1 MPETRPPVRKF
12 KIVKKQIQ
20 APAPEIPSSS
30 SSSSSSSSGGQSNT
44 ESFRLIDFHI
54 CDEDPGEKRNSDGSA
69 ASAAGSSSDGD
80 DRNSTCSNGSGG
92 GGGGKHG
99 NKRNAAAFERKDKK
113 EFRIQMFGINETGET
128 CAIFVDDYHP
138 FFYVKVA
145 DHWTNATKA
154 AFLRDIKKKIGKYH
168 ESSII
173 AEKCEIVEKKKLYG
187 FDGGKN
193 HKFVMLVFKNTI
205 VMNRVKNLWYEDVY
219 TPRDGKTRR
228 LKPAGYEFAE
238 TNIEIYEANIPPI
251 LRFFHIQK
259 ISPSGWI
266 QFSLK
271 KTRLI
276 DAPTT
281 TCTYEYRLSYEDI
294 MPLNDKE
301 TTVPY
306 KICSFDIE
314 ASSSHGD
321 FPIPVKT
328 YKKLASNIVDAAAAI
343 LIQAQAGSSGGSSV
357 SQTIHNY
364 QEVTDDAILHMI
376 YTAFQYKYKDLP
388 PYPNIEIVYPKRR
401 PKEADMVRLCRN
413 VVGKELRHLIKHEIV
428 QHENTIEQMFEQM
441 KENNT
446 DAMTS
451 ADGDDGAGS
460 LDITGEDTGESG
472 GGDICDDGG
481 ECGAGGGKNKASKG
495 ASKKQ
500 TGASAGTASSSSSGA
515 DLSIKVVDLLNS
527 KTQTRETKIS
537 LLSDT
542 LGSVFPRV
550 EGDKVT
556 FIGSTFVK
564 YGQNGNLPYLNQC
577 IALDTCD
584 SLEKEVPNSVVESYE
599 TEQEV
604 LLAWTRL
611 IQAENPDIIIGYNIF
626 GFDYQFMFR
635 RAVETQCYEE
645 FLKLSRNNGEF
656 CGNAGGGGAGGGG
669 GGGFSRGGG
678 DSVITADNVSIEQTK
693 IALASGQ
700 YDLHFIKMT
709 GRLQVDVF
717 NYLRRDFNLSSYKL
731 DDVSSY
737 FIGDTVK
744 SVEYCEDK
752 NITRIYSNNLVG
764 LDVGNFVKFEQ
775 TNHTTDLYKDGH
787 KFKVVA
793 VNNDTT
799 AAAAA
804 ATPPQK
810 SFTVEGCALPD
821 MKMMVRWGLAKDDV
835 SPQDIFR
842 MTKEG
847 PKERAIIA
855 KYCIQDCNL
864 VHHLMNK
871 IDIITGYVEMAK
883 ICSVPISFLVM
894 RGQGIKLT
902 SYVAMKCREK
912 DTLMPVIDKDTSESG
927 YEGAIVL
934 PPKCGLYL
942 DNPVACNDYSSLYP
956 SSMISENLSHDSK
969 VWTKEY
975 DLNGELIR
983 ETGEAEYDN
992 LPEYKYVDIL
1002 YDTYKWT
1009 RPKSETKMAAAAVK
1023 VKCGTKVCRFAQFP
1037 NGEKGIMPSILEELL
1052 TARKTTRKMAEKQ
1065 TDSFMANILD
1075 KRQLGYKV
1083 TANSLYGQ
1091 CGAKTSTFYEVDVA
1105 ASTTATGR
1113 KLLTYARRVVEEAY
1127 GDVMLN
1133 TSHPKYPL
1141 VHSKAEY
1148 IYGDTDS
1155 VFFTFNLETPE
1166 GTPIRGKDAIE
1177 ITIELAKQV
1186 GDYASRFLKGPHG
1199 WVYEKTICPFALL
1212 RKKGYVGVYYEQNPN
1227 KGKLKSMGIVL
1238 KRRDNAPIV
1247 KEIYGGIIDI
1257 LMKEQNIE
1265 RAIQFLREKLQFMID
1280 QKCPIEKLIITKSLR
1295 SDYKNPA
1302 QIAHKV
1308 LADRMGVRDP
1318 GNKPNTGDRMPYAY
1332 IHNSAKGA
1340 LQGDKIEHPDYI
1352 HKNNLQLDYSFY
1364 ITNQIMKPV
1373 QQLFGLVLEQLPAFQ
1388 RKYKGSRFSDMMTDH
1403 IEDQVKK
1410 EKKITDLRYKEV
1422 KALLFDEFLVKADN
1436 LNKGNKAITDWFRPV
1451 KV

>member
-1 MPETRPPVRKF
+1 MAMTTRKF
-12 KIVKKQIQ
+12 KIIKKSEDTSDKNNSMILSRTIIPEKKQH
-20 APAPEIPSSS
+20 SS
-30 SSSSSSSSGGQSNT
+30 NV
-44 ESFRLIDFHI
+44 SFRLIDFHI
-54 CDEDPGEKRNSDGSA
+54 CDENPGEKRNSDGSSI
-69 ASAAGSSSDGD
+69 ASASSGNEDESSSH
-80 DRNSTCSNGSGG
+80 NENNYI
-92 GGGGKHG
+92 KKE
-99 NKRNAAAFERKDKK
+99 KR
-113 EFRIQMFGINETGET
+113 EFRIQMFGINEDGET
-128 CAIFVDDYHP
+128 CSIFVDDYNP

-145 DHWTNATKA
+145 DHWTNMTKL
-154 AFLRDIKKKIGKYH
+154 AFIREIKKKVGKFH
-168 ESSII
+168 ESGILI
-173 AEKCEIVEKKKLYG
+173 EQCEIVEKKKLYG
-187 FDGGKN
+187 FDGGKL
-193 HKFVMLVFKNTI
+193 HKFVVIVFKNTI
-205 VMNRVKNLWYEDVY
+205 VMNKVKNLWYEDVF

-228 LKPAGYEFAE
+228 LKPHGYTFSN
-238 TNIEIYEANIPPI
+238 TNISIYEANIPPI

-259 ISPSGWI
+259 ISPSGWV

-271 KTRLI
+271 KTRVI
-276 DAPTT
+276 DSSTT
-281 TCTYEYRLSYEDI
+281 SCNYEYRLSFEDI
-294 MPLNDKE
+294 IPLNDKE

-328 YKKLASNIVDAAAAI
+328 YKKLATNIVDAVVNHQKRYI
-343 LIQAQAGSSGGSSV
+343 LQQQQQTSSSS
-357 SQTIHNY
+357 SQPNIVDLIISPD
-364 QEVTDDAILHMI
+364 VTDEMVIHMI
-376 YTAFQYKYKDLP
+376 YTAFQYKYNNLP
-388 PYPNIEIVYPKRR
+388 PYPNIDIIYPKRR
-401 PKEADMVRLCRN
+401 PKEADMARLCRM
-413 VVGKELRHLIKHEIV
+413 VMTKELRHLIKHDIIK
-428 QHENTIEQMFEQM
+428 HENTIEQMFEQM
-441 KENNT
+441 KENNK
-446 DAMTS
+446 DA
-451 ADGDDGAGS
+451 GGIGG
-460 LDITGEDTGESG
+460 TGENEGVDDDNNELQDDATELRSN
-472 GGDICDDGG
+472 DIVEQDYD
-481 ECGAGGGKNKASKG
+481 EEKSY
-495 ASKKQ
+495 KK
-500 TGASAGTASSSSSGA
+500 TTTSSSKRANGSSDSQ
-515 DLSIKVVDLLNS
+515 DLSIKLIDLLNS
-527 KTQTRETKIS
+527 KTQTRETKIT

-542 LGSVFPRV
+542 LGSTFPRV

-564 YGQNGNLPYLNQC
+564 YGQNENRPYLNHC

-584 SLEKEVPNSVVESYE
+584 SLHDEVPNSVIESYD
-599 TEQEV
+599 TESEV

-611 IQAENPDIIIGYNIF
+611 IQSENPDIIIGYNIF

-645 FLKLSRNNGEF
+645 FLKLSRNNGEI
-656 CGNAGGGGAGGGG
+656 CGNAGGGTGNKSGY
-669 GGGFSRGGG
+669 GGG
-678 DSVITADNVSIEQTK
+678 DSVITADNVAIEQTK

-709 GRLQVDVF
+709 GRLQIDVF

-737 FIGDTVK
+737 FIGDGVK
-744 SVEYCEDK
+744 SVEYNAEKDT
-752 NITRIYSNNLVG
+752 TRIYSNNLVG
-764 LDVGNFVKFEQ
+764 LDNGNYVKFEQ
-775 TNHTTDLYKDGH
+775 TNHSTDLYKDGH
-787 KFKVVA
+787 KFKVVSL
-793 VNNDTT
+793 NLKQSTLNTTINDGDQV
-799 AAAAA
+799 
-804 ATPPQK
+804 PPSPPFQK
-810 SFTVEGCALPD
+810 SFDVAGYAAPD

-847 PKERAIIA
+847 PKERSVIA

-912 DTLMPVIDKDTSESG
+912 NTLMPVIDKDTSESG

-975 DLNGELIR
+975 DLNGELTR
-983 ETGEAEYDN
+983 ETGEKEYDN
-992 LPEYKYVDIL
+992 LPGYKYVDIT
-1002 YDTYKWT
+1002 YDMYKWT

-1037 NGEKGIMPSILEELL
+1037 DKEKGIMPSILEELL
-1052 TARKTTRKMAEKQ
+1052 TARKTTRKLAEKQ
-1065 TDSFMANILD
+1065 TDAFMANILD

-1127 GDVMLN
+1127 GDVMLT
-1133 TSHPKYPL
+1133 TSHTSYPL

-1155 VFFTFNLETPE
+1155 VFFTFNMETPD

-1186 GDYASRFLKGPHG
+1186 GDYASRFLKAPHG

-1257 LMKEQNIE
+1257 LMKEQNID
-1265 RAIQFLREKLQFMID
+1265 RAIQFLRDKLQYMID

-1318 GNKPNTGDRMPYAY
+1318 GNKPNTGDRIPYAY
-1332 IHNSAKGA
+1332 IHNNAKGA
-1340 LQGDKIEHPDYI
+1340 LQGDKIEHPEFI
-1352 HKNNLQLDYSFY
+1352 QKNKLQLDYSFY

-1373 QQLFGLVLEQLPAFQ
+1373 QQLFALVLEQLPAFQ
-1388 RKYKGSRFSDMMTDH
+1388 KKYKGGRFHDIIDTVTDS
-1403 IEDQVKK
+1403 IDDPVKR
-1410 EKKITDLRYKEV
+1410 EKKVTDLRYKEV

-1436 LNKGNKAITDWFRPV
+1436 LNKGNKEITDWFKR
-1451 KV
+1451 K

>member
-1 MPETRPPVRKF
+1 MKKF
-12 KIVKKQIQ
+12 KIVKK
-20 APAPEIPSSS
+20 PATEAAVIKTPVET
-30 SSSSSSSSGGQSNT
+30 NT
-44 ESFRLIDFHI
+44 NDMSFRLIDFNVYDCVPDTNTHSSA
-54 CDEDPGEKRNSDGSA
+54 SDN
-69 ASAAGSSSDGD
+69 GSSSGGD
-80 DRNSTCSNGSGG
+80 DCSVASAGSGG
-92 GGGGKHG
+92 SGSAYRYHSAKGEGRPMTDT
-99 NKRNAAAFERKDKK
+99 N
-113 EFRIQMFGINETGET
+113 EFRIQMFGINEQGET
-128 CAIFVDDYHP
+128 CSIFVDDYHP
-138 FFYVKVA
+138 FFYVKVSQQ
-145 DHWTNATKA
+145 WTNATKS
-154 AFLRDIKKKIGKYH
+154 AFIRDIKKNLKSKYY
-168 ESSII
+168 ENSII
-173 AEKCEIVEKKKLYG
+173 AEKCEIVEKRKLYG

-193 HKFVMLVFKNTI
+193 HKFVLLVFKNTT
-205 VMNRVKNLWYEDVY
+205 VMNRVKNLWFHDIF
-219 TPRDGKTRR
+219 TQRDGKTRA
-228 LKPAGYEFAE
+228 LKPDGYQFAN
-238 TNIEIYEANIPPI
+238 TNTYIYEANIPPI

-259 ISPSGWI
+259 ISPSGWVT
-266 QFSLK
+266 FSTK

-276 DAPTT
+276 EKYTT
-281 TCTYEYRLSYEDI
+281 TCQYEYRLSFEDI
-294 MPLNDKE
+294 IPQNEKE
-301 TTVPY
+301 TVVPY

-321 FPIPVKT
+321 FPVPVKT
-328 YKKLASNIVDAAAAI
+328 YKKLATNIVDAVIAKKSALVGVADEEI
-343 LIQAQAGSSGGSSV
+343 S
-357 SQTIHNY
+357 
-364 QEVTDDAILHMI
+364 DDELTHMI
-376 YTAFQYKYKDLP
+376 YTAFQYSYQGRPKYP
-388 PYPNIEIVYPKRR
+388 GIETIYPKRR
-401 PKEADMVRLCRN
+401 PKEVDMVRLCRL
-413 VVGKELRHLIKHEIV
+413 VLSKELRHLIKQEV
-428 QHENTIEQMFEQM
+428 VAQENTIEQLFLHMAATAKEEAAKAADKTNANANNNGGRSNESDNDSEQDSDDDVPEEEAANTNAYGEDVVPSGSKM
-441 KENNT
+441 KST
-446 DAMTS
+446 VTATS
-451 ADGDDGAGS
+451 A
-460 LDITGEDTGESG
+460 
-472 GGDICDDGG
+472 
-481 ECGAGGGKNKASKG
+481 
-495 ASKKQ
+495 
-500 TGASAGTASSSSSGA
+500 A
-515 DLSIKVVDLLNS
+515 DLSVKLTGLLNNS
-527 KTQTRETKIS
+527 KHSRETKIKIV
-537 LLSDT
+537 SDT
-542 LGSVFPRV
+542 LGSVFPKV
-550 EGDKVT
+550 EGDKLT

-564 YGQNGNLPYLNQC
+564 YGQNGNRPYLSNC
-577 IALDTCD
+577 IVLDTCD
-584 SLEKEVPNSVVESYE
+584 NVDNEVPNSEIESYN
-599 TEQEV
+599 TEAEV

-611 IQAENPDIIIGYNIF
+611 MQKENPDIIIGYNIF

-635 RAVETQCYEE
+635 RAVETGCYEE
-645 FLKLSRNNGEF
+645 FLKLSRNQDEI
-656 CGNAGGGGAGGGG
+656 CANAGGANG
-669 GGGFSRGGG
+669 GGGF
-678 DSVITADNVSIEQTK
+678 VNPNTEITADNVAIEQTK

-700 YDLHFIKMT
+700 YDLHYIKMT
-709 GRLQVDVF
+709 GRLQVDVY

-744 SVEYCEDK
+744 NVEYHADTDT
-752 NITRIYSNNLVG
+752 TRIYSANLLG
-764 LDVGNFVKFEQ
+764 LEVGNFVKFEQ
-775 TNHTTDLYKDGH
+775 TNHSTDVYKDGH
-787 KFKVVA
+787 KFKVVTIA
-793 VNNDTT
+793 GDGGGGY
-799 AAAAA
+799 
-804 ATPPQK
+804 
-810 SFTVEGCALPD
+810 FTVEGCATPD

-842 MTKEG
+842 MTNEG
-847 PKERAIIA
+847 PRERAVIA

-871 IDIITGYVEMAK
+871 IDILTGYTEMAK

-912 DTLMPVIDKDTSESG
+912 NTLMPVIDKDRSESG

-975 DLNGELIR
+975 DNDGNLIR

-992 LPEYKYVDIL
+992 LPGYKYVDIT

-1009 RPKSETKMAAAAVK
+1009 RPKSATRTAAAAVK

-1037 NGEKGIMPSILEELL
+1037 EGEKGIMPAILEELL
-1052 TARKTTRKMAEKQ
+1052 LARKTTRKLAEKQ
-1065 TDSFMANILD
+1065 TDAFMANILD

-1127 GDVMLN
+1127 GDILLP
-1133 TSHPKYPL
+1133 TSHPKYPI

-1155 VFFTFNLETPE
+1155 VFFTFNLATPE
-1166 GTPIRGKDAIE
+1166 GDPIRGKDAIE

-1186 GDYASRFLKGPHG
+1186 GDYSSKFLKAPHG

-1257 LMKEQNIE
+1257 LMKEQNVD
-1265 RAIQFLREKLQFMID
+1265 RAIQFLREKLQYMID

-1295 SDYKNPA
+1295 SDYKNPQ

-1318 GNKPNTGDRMPYAY
+1318 GNKPNTGDRIPYAY
-1332 IHNSAKGA
+1332 IHNEAKGA

-1352 HKNNLQLDYSFY
+1352 HAKKLQLNYSFY

-1373 QQLFGLVLEQLPAFQ
+1373 QQLFALVLEQLPAFQ
-1388 RKYKGSRFSDMMTDH
+1388 KKKGRFLDA
-1403 IEDQVKK
+1403 IETVSSTIDDPVKR
-1410 EKKITDLRYKEV
+1410 EKKITEMRHKEV
-1422 KALLFDEFLVKADN
+1422 KSLLFDEFLVKADN
-1436 LNKGNKAITDWFRPV
+1436 LNKGNRAITDWFGGGGV
-1451 KV
+1451 KRGK

>member
-1 MPETRPPVRKF
+1 MRKF
-12 KIVKKQIQ
+12 KIIKKPATVAATVA
-20 APAPEIPSSS
+20 APAVIHDM
-30 SSSSSSSSGGQSNT
+30 
-44 ESFRLIDFHI
+44 SFRLIDFNVYDCIPDTNTHSSAS
-54 CDEDPGEKRNSDGSA
+54 ENSADDNSSVASSGS
-69 ASAAGSSSDGD
+69 GD
-80 DRNSTCSNGSGG
+80 GSGG
-92 GGGGKHG
+92 GGGKGRPTIDA
-99 NKRNAAAFERKDKK
+99 N
-113 EFRIQMFGINETGET
+113 EFRIQMFGINEQGET
-128 CAIFVDDYHP
+128 CSIFVDDYHP

-145 DHWTNATKA
+145 DNWTNATKS
-154 AFLRDIKKKIGKYH
+154 AFIRDIKKNLKSRYY
-168 ESSII
+168 ENSILT
-173 AEKCEIVEKKKLYG
+173 EKCEIVEKRKLYG

-193 HKFVMLVFKNTI
+193 HKFVLLVFKNTT
-205 VMNRVKNLWYEDVY
+205 VMNRVKNLWYCDIF
-219 TPRDGKTRR
+219 TPRDGKTRV
-228 LKPAGYEFAE
+228 LKPDGYIFDHAK
-238 TNIEIYEANIPPI
+238 TYIYEANIPPI

-266 QFSLK
+266 TFSTK

-276 DAPTT
+276 EKYTT
-281 TCTYEYRLSYEDI
+281 TCQYEYRLSFEDI
-294 MPLNDKE
+294 IPQNEKE
-301 TTVPY
+301 TVVPY

-321 FPIPVKT
+321 FPIPVKS
-328 YKKLASNIVDAAAAI
+328 YKKLATNIVDAVFVKKAAHAAVADDDI
-343 LIQAQAGSSGGSSV
+343 
-357 SQTIHNY
+357 
-364 QEVTDDAILHMI
+364 TDDELTHMI
-376 YTAFQYKYKDLP
+376 YTAFQYSYQGRP
-388 PYPNIEIVYPKRR
+388 AYPGIETIYPKRR
-401 PKEADMVRLCRN
+401 PKEADMVRLCRL
-413 VVGKELRHLIKHEIV
+413 VLSKELRHLIKQEV
-428 QHENTIEQMFEQM
+428 VAQENTIEQIFLQM
-441 KENNT
+441 AATAKQEAAKAAEAKAAGGGGDGDGDNDDDDNS
-446 DAMTS
+446 DGDS
-451 ADGDDGAGS
+451 DRDGDDDDAMDEMIPS
-460 LDITGEDTGESG
+460 RVG
-472 GGDICDDGG
+472 GGLSKTSRIAAAA
-481 ECGAGGGKNKASKG
+481 AGP
-495 ASKKQ
+495 
-500 TGASAGTASSSSSGA
+500 
-515 DLSIKVVDLLNS
+515 DLSVKFATLLNNP
-527 KTQTRETKIS
+527 KHIREEKIKIV
-537 LLSDT
+537 SDT
-542 LGSVFPRV
+542 LGSIFPKV

-564 YGQNGNLPYLNQC
+564 YGQNGNRPYLNNC
-577 IALDTCD
+577 IVLDTCD
-584 SLEKEVPNSVVESYE
+584 NIDTEVPNSEIE
-599 TEQEV
+599 TYTTEADV
-604 LLAWTRL
+604 LTAWTRL
-611 IQAENPDIIIGYNIF
+611 IQKENPDIIIGYNIF

-635 RAVETQCYEE
+635 RAVETGCYED
-645 FLKLSRNNGEF
+645 FLKLSRNQGEL
-656 CGNAGGGGAGGGG
+656 CANAGGGAGGAN
-669 GGGFSRGGG
+669 GGFINPNTE
-678 DSVITADNVSIEQTK
+678 ITADNVAIEQTK

-700 YDLHFIKMT
+700 YDLHYIKMT
-709 GRLQVDVF
+709 GRLQVDVY

-737 FIGDTVK
+737 FIGDAVK
-744 SVEYCEDK
+744 SVEYDPATDT
-752 NITRIYSNNLVG
+752 TRVISGNLLG
-764 LDVGNFVKFEQ
+764 LEVGNFVKFEQ
-775 TNHTTDLYKDGH
+775 TNHSTDLYKDGH
-787 KFKVVA
+787 KFKVIA
-793 VNNDTT
+793 IP
-799 AAAAA
+799 AA
-804 ATPPQK
+804 
-810 SFTVEGCALPD
+810 SDGGGGGGFIVEGSATPD

-842 MTKEG
+842 MTNEG
-847 PKERAIIA
+847 PKERAVIA

-871 IDIITGYVEMAK
+871 IDIITGYTEMAK

-912 DTLMPVIDKDTSESG
+912 NTLMPVIDKDRSESG

-975 DLNGELIR
+975 DNDGNLVR
-983 ETGEAEYDN
+983 ETGEQRYDN
-992 LPEYKYVDIL
+992 LPGYKYVDIT
-1002 YDTYKWT
+1002 YDTYRWT
-1009 RPKSETKMAAAAVK
+1009 RPKSATKTAAAAVK

-1037 NGEKGIMPSILEELL
+1037 EGEKGIMPAILEELL
-1052 TARKTTRKMAEKQ
+1052 LARKTTRKLAEKQ
-1065 TDSFMANILD
+1065 TDAFMANILD

-1127 GDVMLN
+1127 GDIMLP
-1133 TSHPKYPL
+1133 TSHPNYPI

-1155 VFFTFNLETPE
+1155 VFFTFNLATPE

-1186 GDYASRFLKGPHG
+1186 GDYSSKFLKSPHG

-1257 LMKEQNIE
+1257 LMKEQNVD
-1265 RAIQFLREKLQFMID
+1265 RAIAFLREKLQYMID

-1295 SDYKNPA
+1295 SDYKNPQ

-1318 GNKPNTGDRMPYAY
+1318 GNKPNTGDRIPYAY
-1332 IHNSAKGA
+1332 IHNDAKGA

-1352 HKNNLQLDYSFY
+1352 HAKKLQLNYSFY

-1373 QQLFGLVLEQLPAFQ
+1373 QQLFALVLEQLPAFQ
-1388 RKYKGSRFSDMMTDH
+1388 KKKGRFLDA
-1403 IEDQVKK
+1403 IETVASTIDDPIKR
-1410 EKKITDLRYKEV
+1410 EKKITEMRHKEV
-1422 KALLFDEFLVKADN
+1422 KSLLFDEFLVKADN
-1436 LNKGNKAITDWFRPV
+1436 LNKGNRAITDWFGGGGGKRGM
-1451 KV
+1451 K

>member
-1 MPETRPPVRKF
+1 MRKF
-12 KIVKKQIQ
+12 KIIKKPAA
-20 APAPEIPSSS
+20 APAPAVIHDM
-30 SSSSSSSSGGQSNT
+30 
-44 ESFRLIDFHI
+44 SFRLIDFNVYDCIPDTNTHSSAS
-54 CDEDPGEKRNSDGSA
+54 ENSADDNSSV
-69 ASAAGSSSDGD
+69 ASS
-80 DRNSTCSNGSGG
+80 GSGG
-92 GGGGKHG
+92 YGGGGKG
-99 NKRNAAAFERKDKK
+99 RPTIDTN
-113 EFRIQMFGINETGET
+113 EFRIQMFGINEQGET
-128 CAIFVDDYHP
+128 CSIFVDDYHP

-145 DHWTNATKA
+145 DNWTNATKS
-154 AFLRDIKKKIGKYH
+154 AFIRDIKKNLKSKYY
-168 ESSII
+168 ENSILT
-173 AEKCEIVEKKKLYG
+173 EKCEIVEKRKLYG

-193 HKFVMLVFKNTI
+193 HKFVLLVFKNTT
-205 VMNRVKNLWYEDVY
+205 VMNRVKNLWYCDIF
-219 TPRDGKTRR
+219 TPRDGKTRV
-228 LKPAGYEFAE
+228 LKPDGYIFEHANAK
-238 TNIEIYEANIPPI
+238 TNTYIYEANIPPI

-266 QFSLK
+266 TFSTK

-276 DAPTT
+276 EKYTT
-281 TCTYEYRLSYEDI
+281 TCQYEYRLSFEDI
-294 MPLNDKE
+294 IPQNEKE
-301 TTVPY
+301 TVVPY

-321 FPIPVKT
+321 FPIPVKS
-328 YKKLASNIVDAAAAI
+328 YKKLATNIVDSVFAKKAAHAA
-343 LIQAQAGSSGGSSV
+343 V
-357 SQTIHNY
+357 SDEDI
-364 QEVTDDAILHMI
+364 TDDELTHMI
-376 YTAFQYKYKDLP
+376 YTAFQYSYQGRP
-388 PYPNIEIVYPKRR
+388 AYPGIETIYPKRR
-401 PKEADMVRLCRN
+401 PKEADMARLCRL
-413 VVGKELRHLIKHEIV
+413 VLSKELRHLIKQEV
-428 QHENTIEQMFEQM
+428 VAQENTIEQIFLQM
-441 KENNT
+441 AATAKAE
-446 DAMTS
+446 A
-451 ADGDDGAGS
+451 AKAA
-460 LDITGEDTGESG
+460 EAKAEG
-472 GGDICDDGG
+472 GGDGDSDSDDDGDSDNAANCDN
-481 ECGAGGGKNKASKG
+481 ESYNDVVDEIPSKYG
-495 ASKKQ
+495 SSK
-500 TGASAGTASSSSSGA
+500 TTTTAATA
-515 DLSIKVVDLLNS
+515 DLSVKLVTLLNNP
-527 KTQTRETKIS
+527 KHTREDKIKIV
-537 LLSDT
+537 SDT
-542 LGSVFPRV
+542 LGSIFPKI

-564 YGQNGNLPYLNQC
+564 YGQNGNRPYLNNC
-577 IALDTCD
+577 IVLDTCD
-584 SLEKEVPNSVVESYE
+584 NLDKEVPNSEIE
-599 TEQEV
+599 TYTTEADV
-604 LLAWTRL
+604 LTAWTRL
-611 IQAENPDIIIGYNIF
+611 IQKENPDIIIGYNIF

-635 RAVETQCYEE
+635 RAVETGCYEE
-645 FLKLSRNNGEF
+645 FLKLSRNRDELCAN
-656 CGNAGGGGAGGGG
+656 AGGGG
-669 GGGFSRGGG
+669 GGAASSGFINPNTE
-678 DSVITADNVSIEQTK
+678 ITADNVAIEQTK

-700 YDLHFIKMT
+700 YDLHYIKMT
-709 GRLQVDVF
+709 GRLQVDVY

-737 FIGDTVK
+737 FIGDAVK
-744 SVEYCEDK
+744 TVEYDAASDT
-752 NITRIYSNNLVG
+752 TRVMSGNLLG
-764 LDVGNFVKFEQ
+764 LEVGNFVKFEQ
-775 TNHTTDLYKDGH
+775 TNHSTDLYKDGH
-787 KFKVVA
+787 KFKVIA
-793 VNNDTT
+793 IPG
-799 AAAAA
+799 A
-804 ATPPQK
+804 
-810 SFTVEGCALPD
+810 SEGGGGGGGGGGFIVEGSATPD

-842 MTKEG
+842 MTNEG
-847 PKERAIIA
+847 PKQRAVIA

-871 IDIITGYVEMAK
+871 IDIITGYTEMAK

-912 DTLMPVIDKDTSESG
+912 NTLMPVIDKDRSESG

-975 DLNGELIR
+975 DNDGNLIR
-983 ETGEAEYDN
+983 ETGEQCYDN
-992 LPEYKYVDIL
+992 LPGYKYVDIT
-1002 YDTYKWT
+1002 YDTYRWT
-1009 RPKSETKMAAAAVK
+1009 RPKSATKTAAAAVK

-1037 NGEKGIMPSILEELL
+1037 EGEKGIMPAILEELL
-1052 TARKTTRKMAEKQ
+1052 LARKTTRKLAEKQ
-1065 TDSFMANILD
+1065 TDAFMANILD

-1127 GDVMLN
+1127 GDIMLP
-1133 TSHPKYPL
+1133 TSHPKYPI
-1141 VHSKAEY
+1141 VHSNAEY

-1155 VFFTFNLETPE
+1155 VFFTFNLSTPE

-1186 GDYASRFLKGPHG
+1186 GDYSSKFLKGPHA

-1257 LMKEQNIE
+1257 LMKEQNVD
-1265 RAIQFLREKLQFMID
+1265 RAIAFLREKLQYMID

-1295 SDYKNPA
+1295 SDYKNPQ

-1318 GNKPNTGDRMPYAY
+1318 GNKPNTGDRIPYAY
-1332 IHNSAKGA
+1332 IHNDAKGA

-1352 HKNNLQLDYSFY
+1352 HAKKLQLNYSFY

-1373 QQLFGLVLEQLPAFQ
+1373 QQLFALVLEQLPAFQ
-1388 RKYKGSRFSDMMTDH
+1388 KKKGRFLDA
-1403 IEDQVKK
+1403 IETVASTIDDPIKR
-1410 EKKITDLRYKEV
+1410 EKKITEMRHKEV
-1422 KALLFDEFLVKADN
+1422 KSLLFDEFLVKADN
-1436 LNKGNKAITDWFRPV
+1436 LNKGNRAITDWFGGKRG
-1451 KV
+1451 K

>member
-1 MPETRPPVRKF
+1 MKGYSKHQHSSSKDMRKF
-12 KIVKKQIQ
+12 KIVKKPLVTPVPVP
-20 APAPEIPSSS
+20 APADDMM
-30 SSSSSSSSGGQSNT
+30 
-44 ESFRLIDFHI
+44 SFRLIDFNVYDCI
-54 CDEDPGEKRNSDGSA
+54 PETNTNSSASENSSGADDGS
-69 ASAAGSSSDGD
+69 SVGSSE
-80 DRNSTCSNGSGG
+80 NGRGAG
-92 GGGGKHG
+92 AGAGAGKG
-99 NKRNAAAFERKDKK
+99 KGLAAIDVN
-113 EFRIQMFGINETGET
+113 EFRIQMFGINEQGET
-128 CAIFVDDYHP
+128 CSIFVDDYHP

-145 DHWTNATKA
+145 DNWTNATKS
-154 AFLRDIKKKIGKYH
+154 AFIRDIKKNLKSRYY
-168 ESSII
+168 ENSII
-173 AEKCEIVEKKKLYG
+173 AEKCEIVEKRKLYG

-193 HKFVMLVFKNTI
+193 HKFVLLVFKNTT
-205 VMNRVKNLWYEDVY
+205 VMNRVKNLWFHDIY
-219 TPRDGKTRR
+219 TPRDGKTRA
-228 LKPAGYEFAE
+228 LKPDGYIFEHAN
-238 TNIEIYEANIPPI
+238 TKTKTYIYEANIPPI

-259 ISPSGWI
+259 ISPSGWVT
-266 QFSLK
+266 FSMK

-276 DAPTT
+276 EKYAT
-281 TCTYEYRLSYEDI
+281 TCQYEYRLSFEDI
-294 MPLNDKE
+294 IPQNEKE
-301 TTVPY
+301 TVVPY

-321 FPIPVKT
+321 FPIPVKS
-328 YKKLASNIVDAAAAI
+328 YKKLATNIVDAVIAKH
-343 LIQAQAGSSGGSSV
+343 AGADE
-357 SQTIHNY
+357 I
-364 QEVTDDAILHMI
+364 TDDELTHMI
-376 YTAFQYKYKDLP
+376 YTAFQYSYQGRQA
-388 PYPNIEIVYPKRR
+388 YPNIETIYPKRR
-401 PKEADMVRLCRN
+401 PKEADMARLCRL
-413 VVGKELRHLIKHEIV
+413 VLSKELRHLIKHEV
-428 QHENTIEQMFEQM
+428 VAQENTIEQIFLQM
-441 KENNT
+441 AATAKEE
-446 DAMTS
+446 A
-451 ADGDDGAGS
+451 AKAA
-460 LDITGEDTGESG
+460 EAKA
-472 GGDICDDGG
+472 
-481 ECGAGGGKNKASKG
+481 AGGGAADDDDDDKSDDSDNDGGDDNEGAYESVSSKSKSSAS
-495 ASKKQ
+495 
-500 TGASAGTASSSSSGA
+500 TASTTA
-515 DLSIKVVDLLNS
+515 TDLSVKFVTLLNNR
-527 KTQTRETKIS
+527 KHTREERIKIV
-537 LLSDT
+537 SDT
-542 LGSVFPRV
+542 LGSVFPKV

-564 YGQNGNLPYLNQC
+564 YGQNGNRPYLNNC
-577 IALDTCD
+577 IVLDTCD
-584 SLEKEVPNSVVESYE
+584 NLHDEVPNSEIE
-599 TEQEV
+599 TYTTEADV
-604 LLAWTRL
+604 LVAWTRL
-611 IQAENPDIIIGYNIF
+611 IQKENPDIIIGYNIF

-635 RAVETQCYEE
+635 RAVETGCYEE
-645 FLKLSRNNGEF
+645 FLKLSRNQDEL
-656 CGNAGGGGAGGGG
+656 CANAGGGAAAGGGG
-669 GGGFSRGGG
+669 Y
-678 DSVITADNVSIEQTK
+678 VNPNTEITADNVAIEQTK

-709 GRLQVDVF
+709 GRLQVDVY

-737 FIGDTVK
+737 FIGDAVK
-744 SVEYCEDK
+744 SVEYDPTTDT
-752 NITRIYSNNLVG
+752 TRVISGNLLG
-764 LDVGNFVKFEQ
+764 LEVGNFVKFEQ
-775 TNHTTDLYKDGH
+775 TNHSTDLYKDGH

-793 VNNDTT
+793 VS
-799 AAAAA
+799 AGG
-804 ATPPQK
+804 
-810 SFTVEGCALPD
+810 FIVEGSATPD
-821 MKMMVRWGLAKDDV
+821 MKTMVRWGLAKDDV

-842 MTKEG
+842 MTNEG
-847 PKERAIIA
+847 PRERAVIA

-871 IDIITGYVEMAK
+871 IDILTGYTEMAK

-912 DTLMPVIDKDTSESG
+912 NTLMPVIDKDRSESG

-975 DLNGELIR
+975 DNDGNLIR
-983 ETGEAEYDN
+983 ETGEQCYDN
-992 LPEYKYVDIL
+992 LPGYKYVDIT
-1002 YDTYKWT
+1002 YDTYRWT
-1009 RPKSETKMAAAAVK
+1009 RPKSSTKTAAAAVK

-1037 NGEKGIMPSILEELL
+1037 EGEKGIMPAILEELL
-1052 TARKTTRKMAEKQ
+1052 VARKTTRKLAEKQ
-1065 TDSFMANILD
+1065 TDAFMANILD

-1127 GDVMLN
+1127 GDILLP
-1133 TSHPKYPL
+1133 TSHPSYPV

-1166 GTPIRGKDAIE
+1166 GVPIRGKDAIE

-1186 GDYASRFLKGPHG
+1186 GDYSSKFLKAPHG

-1257 LMKEQNIE
+1257 LMKEQNID
-1265 RAIQFLREKLQFMID
+1265 RAIAFLREKLQYMID

-1318 GNKPNTGDRMPYAY
+1318 GNKPNTGDRIPYAY
-1332 IHNSAKGA
+1332 IHNDTKGA

-1352 HKNNLQLDYSFY
+1352 HKQKLQLNYAFY

-1373 QQLFGLVLEQLPAFQ
+1373 QQLFALVLEQLPAFQ
-1388 RKYKGSRFSDMMTDH
+1388 KKKGRFLDAVETVASTIDDP
-1403 IEDQVKK
+1403 VKR
-1410 EKKITDLRYKEV
+1410 EKKITEMRHKEV
-1422 KALLFDEFLVKADN
+1422 KSLLFDEYLVKADN
-1436 LNKGNKAITDWFRPV
+1436 LNKGNRAITDWFGGGGGV
-1451 KV
+1451 KRGK

>member
-1 MPETRPPVRKF
+1 MATTGVKKF
-12 KIVKKQIQ
+12 KIIKKATAAPEPEPDAPP
-20 APAPEIPSSS
+20 APAPAPAPD
-30 SSSSSSSSGGQSNT
+30 N
-44 ESFRLIDFHI
+44 SFRLIDFHVRE
-54 CDEDPGEKRNSDGSA
+54 EDPHPTISKESSDT
-69 ASAAGSSSDGD
+69 GSSDPDAGAD
-80 DRNSTCSNGSGG
+80 TDNTDGSGG
-92 GGGGKHG
+92 GGGGG
-99 NKRNAAAFERKDKK
+99 ARGGRRSTDNKQFQ
-113 EFRIQMFGINETGET
+113 IQMFGINEQGET
-128 CAIFVDDYHP
+128 CSIFVDDYLP
-138 FFYVKVA
+138 FFYVRVA
-145 DHWTNATKA
+145 DHWTSTTKS
-154 AFLRDIKKKIGKYH
+154 AFIRDLKKNLKSTYY
-168 ESSII
+168 ENSII
-173 AEKCEIVEKKKLYG
+173 AEKCELVEKKKLYG
-187 FDGGKN
+187 FDGGKT
-193 HKFVMLVFKNTI
+193 HKFVLLVFKNTTI
-205 VMNRVKNLWYEDVY
+205 MNRVKNLWYYDIY
-219 TPRDGKTRR
+219 TPRDGKTRA
-228 LKPAGYEFAE
+228 LKPNGYVFAN
-238 TNIEIYEANIPPI
+238 TNITIYEANIPPI

-266 QFSLK
+266 QFSTK

-276 DAPTT
+276 EKYTT
-281 TCTYEYRLSYEDI
+281 TCQYEYRLSFEDI
-294 MPLNDKE
+294 IPMNDKE
-301 TTVPY
+301 TVVPY

-328 YKKLASNIVDAAAAI
+328 YKKLAMNIVDAVIAAVDEI
-343 LIQAQAGSSGGSSV
+343 
-357 SQTIHNY
+357 
-364 QEVTDDAILHMI
+364 TDDDLTHMI
-376 YTAFQYKYKDLP
+376 YTAFQYSFQGRGK
-388 PYPNIEIVYPKRR
+388 YPNIEPIYTKRR
-401 PKEADMVRLCRN
+401 PKEADMVRLCRL
-413 VVGKELRHLIKHEIV
+413 VLSKELRHLIKHEII
-428 QHENTIEQMFEQM
+428 ERDNTIEQIFVQM
-441 KENNT
+441 AATAAKEAAAAKET
-446 DAMTS
+446 AAAARDES
-451 ADGDDGAGS
+451 DDDDDDESGDDDGHGHGHG
-460 LDITGEDTGESG
+460 DDDCVDDDTPHRR
-472 GGDICDDGG
+472 
-481 ECGAGGGKNKASKG
+481 K
-495 ASKKQ
+495 
-500 TGASAGTASSSSSGA
+500 SATSTATTTRPTAVPPA
-515 DLSIKVVDLLNS
+515 DLSVKLSSLLNNP
-527 KTQTRETKIS
+527 THTRETKITIV
-537 LLSDT
+537 SDT
-542 LGSVFPRV
+542 LGSIFPKV

-564 YGQNGNLPYLNQC
+564 YGQNGNRPYLSNC
-577 IALDTCD
+577 IVLDTCD
-584 SLEKEVPNSVVESYE
+584 DLRDEVPNSEIESYT
-599 TEQEV
+599 TEAEV

-611 IQAENPDIIIGYNIF
+611 IQKENPDIIIGYNIF

-635 RAVETQCYEE
+635 RAVETGCYEE
-645 FLKLSRNNGEF
+645 FLKLSRNEGEF
-656 CGNAGGGGAGGGG
+656 CGNAGSGGYTRAE
-669 GGGFSRGGG
+669 
-678 DSVITADNVSIEQTK
+678 ITTENVAIEQTK

-700 YDLHFIKMT
+700 YDLHYIKMT
-709 GRLQVDVF
+709 GRLQVDVY

-737 FIGDTVK
+737 FIGDAVK
-744 SVEYCEDK
+744 SVEYNPVTDT
-752 NITRIYSNNLVG
+752 TRIYSNNLMG
-764 LDVGNFVKFEQ
+764 LEIGNFVKFEQ
-775 TNHTTDLYKDGH
+775 TNHSTDVYKDGY
-787 KFKVVA
+787 KFKVVSIDPS
-793 VNNDTT
+793 V
-799 AAAAA
+799 
-804 ATPPQK
+804 
-810 SFTVEGCALPD
+810 FTVQGCATPD
-821 MKMMVRWGLAKDDV
+821 MKTMVRWGLAKDDV

-842 MTKEG
+842 MTNEG
-847 PKERAIIA
+847 PRERAVIA

-912 DTLMPVIDKDTSESG
+912 DTLMPVIDKDRSESG

-975 DLNGELIR
+975 DLDGNLIR
-983 ETGEAEYDN
+983 ETGEREYDN
-992 LPEYKYVDIL
+992 LPGYKYVDVT

-1009 RPKSETKMAAAAVK
+1009 RPKSSTKTAAAAIK
-1023 VKCGTKVCRFAQFP
+1023 VKCGKKVCRFAQFP
-1037 NGEKGIMPSILEELL
+1037 EGEKGIMPAILEELL
-1052 TARKTTRKMAEKQ
+1052 LARKTTRKLAEKQ
-1065 TDSFMANILD
+1065 TDAFMANILD

-1127 GDVMLN
+1127 GDILLP
-1133 TSHPKYPL
+1133 TSHPTYPV

-1155 VFFTFNLETPE
+1155 VFFTFNLATPD
-1166 GTPIRGKDAIE
+1166 GVPIRGKDAIE

-1186 GDYASRFLKGPHG
+1186 GEYSSKFLKVPHG

-1257 LMKEQNIE
+1257 LMKEQNVD
-1265 RAIQFLREKLQFMID
+1265 RAIAFLREKLQYMID

-1295 SDYKNPA
+1295 SDYKNPQ

-1318 GNKPNTGDRMPYAY
+1318 GNKPNTGDRIPYAY
-1332 IHNSAKGA
+1332 IHNDTKGA

-1352 HKNNLQLDYSFY
+1352 HANRLQLNYSFY

-1373 QQLFGLVLEQLPAFQ
+1373 QQLFALVLEQLPAFQ
-1388 RKYKGSRFSDMMTDH
+1388 KKKGRFLDVLETVASSIDDP
-1403 IEDQVKK
+1403 VKR
-1410 EKKITDLRYKEV
+1410 EKKITEMRHKEV
-1422 KALLFDEFLVKADN
+1422 KSLLFDEFLVKADN
-1436 LNKGNKAITDWFRPV
+1436 LNKGNRPITDWFRGGTT
-1451 KV
+1451 KKDMAK

>member
-1 MPETRPPVRKF
+1 MKGYSQRSYANVKIQMKKF
-12 KIVKKQIQ
+12 KIVKK
-20 APAPEIPSSS
+20 PASASASEPEVKTIKTPIVSA
-30 SSSSSSSSGGQSNT
+30 T
-44 ESFRLIDFHI
+44 DIMSFRLIDFNVYDCVPDTNTHSSA
-54 CDEDPGEKRNSDGSA
+54 SDN
-69 ASAAGSSSDGD
+69 GSSSGGD
-80 DRNSTCSNGSGG
+80 DCSVGSAGSRGG
-92 GGGGKHG
+92 GGGRATTDT
-99 NKRNAAAFERKDKK
+99 N
-113 EFRIQMFGINETGET
+113 EFRIQMFGINEQGDT
-128 CAIFVDDYHP
+128 CSIFVDDYHP
-138 FFYVKVA
+138 FFYIKVG
-145 DHWTNATKA
+145 DHWTNATKS
-154 AFLRDIKKKIGKYH
+154 AFIRDIKKNLKSKYY
-168 ESSII
+168 ENSII
-173 AEKCEIVEKKKLYG
+173 SEKCEIVEKRKLYG

-193 HKFVMLVFKNTI
+193 HKFVLIVFKNTT
-205 VMNRVKNLWYEDVY
+205 VMNRVKNLWYCDIM
-219 TPRDGKTRR
+219 TARDGKTRI
-228 LKPAGYEFAE
+228 LKPDGYQFAN
-238 TNIEIYEANIPPI
+238 TSTYIYEANIPPI

-259 ISPSGWI
+259 ISPSGWVC
-266 QFSLK
+266 FSTK

-276 DAPTT
+276 EKFTT
-281 TCTYEYRLSYEDI
+281 SCQYEYRLSFEDI
-294 MPLNDKE
+294 IPQNEKE
-301 TTVPY
+301 TVVPY

-321 FPIPVKT
+321 FPIPVKS
-328 YKKLASNIVDAAAAI
+328 YKKLATNIVDAVAAKKAA
-343 LIQAQAGSSGGSSV
+343 LVG
-357 SQTIHNY
+357 
-364 QEVTDDAILHMI
+364 VTDEAIEDDELTHMI
-376 YTAFQYKYKDLP
+376 YTAFQYSYMGRSN
-388 PYPNIEIVYPKRR
+388 YPGIEFIYPKRR
-401 PKEADMVRLCRN
+401 PKETDMVRLCRL
-413 VVGKELRHLIKHEIV
+413 VLSKELRHLIKQEV
-428 QHENTIEQMFEQM
+428 VAQENTIEQLFLHMAATA
-441 KENNT
+441 KEEAAKAAEKKSDNNGGRNNESDNDSDQDSDNSDN
-446 DAMTS
+446 DADEDAAADANVYDDDAPVMPSKSKTGS
-451 ADGDDGAGS
+451 AAV
-460 LDITGEDTGESG
+460 
-472 GGDICDDGG
+472 
-481 ECGAGGGKNKASKG
+481 A
-495 ASKKQ
+495 
-500 TGASAGTASSSSSGA
+500 ASAA
-515 DLSIKVVDLLNS
+515 DLSVKFTTLLNNS
-527 KTQTRETKIS
+527 KHSRETKIKIV
-537 LLSDT
+537 SDT
-542 LGSVFPRV
+542 LGSVFPKV

-564 YGQNGNLPYLNQC
+564 YGQNNNRPYLSNC
-577 IALDTCD
+577 IVLDTCD
-584 SLEKEVPNSVVESYE
+584 NLRDEVPNSEIESYA
-599 TEQEV
+599 TEAEV
-604 LLAWTRL
+604 LTAWTRL
-611 IQAENPDIIIGYNIF
+611 MQKENPDIIIGYNIF

-635 RAVETQCYEE
+635 RAVETGCYEE
-645 FLKLSRNNGEF
+645 FLKLSRNRDEL
-656 CGNAGGGGAGGGG
+656 CANAGGGS
-669 GGGFSRGGG
+669 GGGF
-678 DSVITADNVSIEQTK
+678 VNPNTEITADNVAIEQTK

-700 YDLHFIKMT
+700 YDLHYIKMT
-709 GRLQVDVF
+709 GRLQVDVY

-744 SVEYCEDK
+744 NVEYDAGTDT
-752 NITRIYSNNLVG
+752 TRVFSGNLLG
-764 LDVGNFVKFEQ
+764 LEVGNFVKFEQ
-775 TNHTTDLYKDGH
+775 TNHSTDLYKDGH
-787 KFKVVA
+787 KFKV
-793 VNNDTT
+793 
-799 AAAAA
+799 AAIAGAGGGY
-804 ATPPQK
+804 
-810 SFTVEGCALPD
+810 FIVEGCATPD

-842 MTKEG
+842 MTNEG
-847 PKERAIIA
+847 PRARAVIA

-871 IDIITGYVEMAK
+871 IDILTGYTEMAK

-912 DTLMPVIDKDTSESG
+912 NTLMPVIDKDRSESG

-975 DLNGELIR
+975 DNDGNLIR

-992 LPEYKYVDIL
+992 LPGYKYVDIT

-1009 RPKSETKMAAAAVK
+1009 RPKSATRTAAAAVK

-1037 NGEKGIMPSILEELL
+1037 DGEKGIMPAILEELL
-1052 TARKTTRKMAEKQ
+1052 LARKTTRKLAEKQ
-1065 TDSFMANILD
+1065 TDAFMANILD

-1127 GDVMLN
+1127 GDILLP
-1133 TSHPKYPL
+1133 TSHPKYPV

-1166 GTPIRGKDAIE
+1166 GEPIRGKDAIE

-1186 GDYASRFLKGPHG
+1186 GDYSSKFLKAPHG

-1257 LMKEQNIE
+1257 LMKEQNVD
-1265 RAIQFLREKLQFMID
+1265 RAIQFLREKLQYMID

-1295 SDYKNPA
+1295 SDYKNPQ

-1318 GNKPNTGDRMPYAY
+1318 GNKPNTGDRIPYAY
-1332 IHNSAKGA
+1332 IHNDAKGA

-1352 HKNNLQLDYSFY
+1352 HAKKLQLNYSFY

-1373 QQLFGLVLEQLPAFQ
+1373 QQLFALVLEQLPAFQ
-1388 RKYKGSRFSDMMTDH
+1388 KKKGRFLDAVETVASIIDDP
-1403 IEDQVKK
+1403 VKR
-1410 EKKITDLRYKEV
+1410 EKKITEMRHKEV

-1436 LNKGNKAITDWFRPV
+1436 LNKGNRAITDWFAANKRS
-1451 KV
+1451 K

>member
-1 MPETRPPVRKF
+1 MRKF
-12 KIVKKQIQ
+12 KIVKKPIQ
-20 APAPEIPSSS
+20 AQPPAQPPAPVID
-30 SSSSSSSSGGQSNT
+30 NT
-44 ESFRLIDFHI
+44 NPSFRLIDFNVYDCIPDTNTHSSAS
-54 CDEDPGEKRNSDGSA
+54 SDNGGSGGDDSSV
-69 ASAAGSSSDGD
+69 ASGSSGGAGGYG
-80 DRNSTCSNGSGG
+80 RGCGG
-92 GGGGKHG
+92 GGGAMIDT
-99 NKRNAAAFERKDKK
+99 N
-113 EFRIQMFGINETGET
+113 EFRIQMFGINEQGET
-128 CAIFVDDYHP
+128 CSIFVDDYHP

-145 DHWTNATKA
+145 DHWTNTTKS
-154 AFLRDIKKKIGKYH
+154 AFIRDIKKNLKSRYY
-168 ESSII
+168 ENSIL
-173 AEKCEIVEKKKLYG
+173 ADKCEIVEKRKLYG

-193 HKFVMLVFKNTI
+193 HKFVLLVFKNTT
-205 VMNRVKNLWYEDVY
+205 VMNRVKNLWFHDIY
-219 TPRDGKTRR
+219 TPRDGKTRA
-228 LKPAGYEFAE
+228 LKPDGYSFAN
-238 TNIEIYEANIPPI
+238 TSTYIYEANIPPI

-266 QFSLK
+266 TFSTK
-271 KTRLI
+271 KTRI
-276 DAPTT
+276 IEKYTT
-281 TCTYEYRLSYEDI
+281 TCQYEYRLSFEDI
-294 MPLNDKE
+294 IPQNEKE
-301 TTVPY
+301 TVVPY

-321 FPIPVKT
+321 FPIPVKS
-328 YKKLASNIVDAAAAI
+328 YKKLATNIVDAVIAKHAA
-343 LIQAQAGSSGGSSV
+343 
-357 SQTIHNY
+357 ND
-364 QEVTDDAILHMI
+364 QEVSDADLTHMI
-376 YTAFQYKYKDLP
+376 YTAFQYPYQSKGK
-388 PYPNIEIVYPKRR
+388 YPNIETIYPKRR
-401 PKEADMVRLCRN
+401 PKEADMVRLCRL
-413 VVGKELRHLIKHEIV
+413 VLSKELRHLIKQEIV
-428 QHENTIEQMFEQM
+428 AQENTIEQIFLHMAATAKQEATAAAEAKQGDNGD
-441 KENNT
+441 ESDSDSDNNDREIDNDDEIPVFAKST
-446 DAMTS
+446 TLAKTS
-451 ADGDDGAGS
+451 GA
-460 LDITGEDTGESG
+460 L
-472 GGDICDDGG
+472 
-481 ECGAGGGKNKASKG
+481 AA
-495 ASKKQ
+495 A
-500 TGASAGTASSSSSGA
+500 TATAA
-515 DLSIKVVDLLNS
+515 DLSVKLTTLLNNPKHS
-527 KTQTRETKIS
+527 RETKITIV
-537 LLSDT
+537 SDT
-542 LGSVFPRV
+542 LGSIFPKV

-564 YGQNGNLPYLNQC
+564 YGQDNNRPYLSNC
-577 IALDTCD
+577 IVLDTCNRLD
-584 SLEKEVPNSVVESYE
+584 DEVPNSEIESYT
-599 TEQEV
+599 TEADV
-604 LLAWTRL
+604 LVAWTRL
-611 IQAENPDIIIGYNIF
+611 IQKENPDIIIGYNIF

-635 RAVETQCYEE
+635 RAVETGCYEE
-645 FLKLSRNNGEF
+645 FLKLSRNRDEL
-656 CGNAGGGGAGGGG
+656 CANAGGGGGAGAGS
-669 GGGFSRGGG
+669 GF
-678 DSVITADNVSIEQTK
+678 VNPNTEITADNVAIEQTK

-709 GRLQVDVF
+709 GRLQVDVY

-737 FIGDTVK
+737 FIGDAVK
-744 SVEYCEDK
+744 SVEYDPA
-752 NITRIYSNNLVG
+752 NDTTRIYSGNLLG
-764 LDVGNFVKFEQ
+764 LETGNFVKFEQ
-775 TNHTTDLYKDGH
+775 TNHSTDLYKDGH

-793 VNNDTT
+793 IAIPSSAEASSRYFVV
-799 AAAAA
+799 
-804 ATPPQK
+804 Q
-810 SFTVEGCALPD
+810 GCATPD
-821 MKMMVRWGLAKDDV
+821 MKTMVRWGLAKDDV

-842 MTKEG
+842 MTNEG
-847 PKERAIIA
+847 PKERAVIA

-871 IDIITGYVEMAK
+871 IDIVTGYTEMAK

-912 DTLMPVIDKDTSESG
+912 NTLMPVIDKDRSESG

-975 DLNGELIR
+975 NLNGELTR
-983 ETGEAEYDN
+983 ETGESCYDN
-992 LPEYKYVDIL
+992 LPGYKYVDIT
-1002 YDTYKWT
+1002 YDMYKWT
-1009 RPKSETKMAAAAVK
+1009 RPKSTTKTAAAAVK

-1037 NGEKGIMPSILEELL
+1037 EGEKGIMPAILEELL
-1052 TARKTTRKMAEKQ
+1052 LARKTTRKLAEKQ
-1065 TDSFMANILD
+1065 TDAFMANILD

-1127 GDVMLN
+1127 GDIMLP
-1133 TSHPKYPL
+1133 TSHPKYPI

-1166 GTPIRGKDAIE
+1166 GVPIRGKDAIE

-1186 GDYASRFLKGPHG
+1186 GDYSSKFLKAPHG

-1257 LMKEQNIE
+1257 LMKEQNVN
-1265 RAIQFLREKLQFMID
+1265 RAIAFLREKLQYMID

-1295 SDYKNPA
+1295 SDYKNPQ

-1318 GNKPNTGDRMPYAY
+1318 GNKPNTGDRIPYAY
-1332 IHNSAKGA
+1332 IHNTTKGA

-1352 HKNNLQLDYSFY
+1352 KKQRLQLNYSFY

-1373 QQLFGLVLEQLPAFQ
+1373 QQLFALVLEQLPAFQ
-1388 RKYKGSRFSDMMTDH
+1388 KKKGQFEINVWEATAH
-1403 IEDQVKK
+1403 IDDPDKR
-1410 EKKITDLRYKEV
+1410 EKKITEMRHKEV
-1422 KALLFDEFLVKADN
+1422 KSLLFDEFLVKADN
-1436 LNKGNKAITDWFRPV
+1436 LNKGNRAITDWFGSGSAVR
-1451 KV
+1451 K

>member
-1 MPETRPPVRKF
+1 MRKF
-12 KIVKKQIQ
+12 KIVKKPATARAEKEHIQ
-20 APAPEIPSSS
+20 E
-30 SSSSSSSSGGQSNT
+30 NT
-44 ESFRLIDFHI
+44 NTSFRLIDFNVYDCIPDTNTHSSAS
-54 CDEDPGEKRNSDGSA
+54 SDN
-69 ASAAGSSSDGD
+69 GSSGGD
-80 DRNSTCSNGSGG
+80 DSSVASGG
-92 GGGGKHG
+92 SSGGRRGGSTASTDA
-99 NKRNAAAFERKDKK
+99 N
-113 EFRIQMFGINETGET
+113 EFRIQMFGINEEGET
-128 CAIFVDDYHP
+128 CSIFVDDYHP

-145 DHWTNATKA
+145 DHWTNATKS
-154 AFLRDIKKKIGKYH
+154 AFIRDIKKNVKSKYY
-168 ESSII
+168 ENSIL
-173 AEKCEIVEKKKLYG
+173 ADKCEIVEKRKLYG

-193 HKFVMLVFKNTI
+193 HKFVLIVFKNTT
-205 VMNRVKNLWYEDVY
+205 VMNRVKNLWYHDIF
-219 TPRDGKTRR
+219 TPRDGKTRA
-228 LKPAGYEFAE
+228 LNPNGYVFAN
-238 TNIEIYEANIPPI
+238 TSTYIYEANIPPI

-266 QFSLK
+266 TFSTK

-276 DAPTT
+276 EKYTT
-281 TCTYEYRLSYEDI
+281 TCQYEYRLSFEDI
-294 MPLNDKE
+294 IPQNEKE
-301 TTVPY
+301 TVVPY

-321 FPIPVKT
+321 FPIPVKS
-328 YKKLASNIVDAAAAI
+328 YKKLATNIVDAVIAKH
-343 LIQAQAGSSGGSSV
+343 
-357 SQTIHNY
+357 TITPDA
-364 QEVTDDAILHMI
+364 EIRDDELTHMI
-376 YTAFQYKYKDLP
+376 YTAFQYTYQDRAA
-388 PYPNIEIVYPKRR
+388 YPGIETIYPKRR
-401 PKEADMVRLCRN
+401 PKEADMARLCRL
-413 VVGKELRHLIKHEIV
+413 VLSKELRHLIKQEIV
-428 QHENTIEQMFEQM
+428 AQENTIEQIFMHMAATAKQEAVTAAEA
-441 KENNT
+441 KHDNN
-446 DAMTS
+446 
-451 ADGDDGAGS
+451 
-460 LDITGEDTGESG
+460 
-472 GGDICDDGG
+472 DDGG
-481 ECGAGGGKNKASKG
+481 SNDDSDSEDNDINNEFDNEDDVVQVSKSSITKRPV
-495 ASKKQ
+495 AHTS
-500 TGASAGTASSSSSGA
+500 ASAT
-515 DLSIKVVDLLNS
+515 DLSVKLTTLLNNPKHS
-527 KTQTRETKIS
+527 RETKITIV
-537 LLSDT
+537 SDT
-542 LGSVFPRV
+542 LGSIFPKV

-564 YGQNGNLPYLNQC
+564 YGQNNNRPYLSNC
-577 IALDTCD
+577 IVLDTCD
-584 SLEKEVPNSVVESYE
+584 HLHDEVPNSEIESYT
-599 TEQEV
+599 TEADV
-604 LLAWTRL
+604 LVAWTRL
-611 IQAENPDIIIGYNIF
+611 IQKENPDIIIGYNIF

-635 RAVETQCYEE
+635 RAVETGCYEE
-645 FLKLSRNNGEF
+645 FLKLSRNRDEL
-656 CGNAGGGGAGGGG
+656 CANAGGGGNG
-669 GGGFSRGGG
+669 GGGF
-678 DSVITADNVSIEQTK
+678 VNPNTEITADNVAIEQTK

-700 YDLHFIKMT
+700 YDLHYIKMT
-709 GRLQVDVF
+709 GRLQVDVY

-737 FIGDTVK
+737 FIGDAVK
-744 SVEYCEDK
+744 SVEYDAG
-752 NITRIYSNNLVG
+752 NDTTRVYSGNLLG
-764 LDVGNFVKFEQ
+764 LETGNFVKFEQ
-775 TNHTTDLYKDGH
+775 TNHSTDLYKDGH
-787 KFKVVA
+787 KFKVTLIPGAGAGYFV
-793 VNNDTT
+793 V
-799 AAAAA
+799 
-804 ATPPQK
+804 Q
-810 SFTVEGCALPD
+810 GCATPD
-821 MKMMVRWGLAKDDV
+821 MKTMVRWGLAKDDV

-847 PKERAIIA
+847 PRERAVIA

-871 IDIITGYVEMAK
+871 IDIITGYTEMAK

-912 DTLMPVIDKDTSESG
+912 NTLMPVIDKDRSESG

-983 ETGEAEYDN
+983 ETGEACYDN
-992 LPEYKYVDIL
+992 LPGYKYVDIT
-1002 YDTYKWT
+1002 YDLYKWT
-1009 RPKSETKMAAAAVK
+1009 RPKSATKTAAAAVK

-1037 NGEKGIMPSILEELL
+1037 EGEKGIMPAILEELL
-1052 TARKTTRKMAEKQ
+1052 LARKTTRKLAEKQ
-1065 TDSFMANILD
+1065 SDPFMANILD

-1127 GDVMLN
+1127 GDILLP
-1133 TSHPKYPL
+1133 TSHPKYPV

-1155 VFFTFNLETPE
+1155 VFFTFNLATPE
-1166 GTPIRGKDAIE
+1166 GVPIRGKDAIE

-1186 GDYASRFLKGPHG
+1186 GDYSSKFLKGPHA

-1257 LMKEQNIE
+1257 LMKEQNVN
-1265 RAIQFLREKLQFMID
+1265 RAIAFLREKLQYMID

-1295 SDYKNPA
+1295 SDYKNPQ

-1318 GNKPNTGDRMPYAY
+1318 GNKPNTGDRIPYAY
-1332 IHNSAKGA
+1332 IHNTAKGA

-1352 HKNNLQLDYSFY
+1352 KKQRLQLNYSFY

-1373 QQLFGLVLEQLPAFQ
+1373 QQLFALVLEQLPAFQ
-1388 RKYKGSRFSDMMTDH
+1388 KKKGQFEVKVWEATAH
-1403 IEDQVKK
+1403 IDDPDKR
-1410 EKKITDLRYKEV
+1410 EKKITEMRHREV
-1422 KALLFDEFLVKADN
+1422 KSLLFDEFLVKADN
-1436 LNKGNKAITDWFRPV
+1436 LNKGNRAITDWFSGGVAKR
-1451 KV
+1451 

>member
-1 MPETRPPVRKF
+1 MPTPTATPAAKRF
-12 KIVKKQIQ
+12 KIIKKA
-20 APAPEIPSSS
+20 APAPAASPPD
-30 SSSSSSSSGGQSNT
+30 NN
-44 ESFRLIDFHI
+44 SFRLIDFHVREAEPTI
-54 CDEDPGEKRNSDGSA
+54 HETKSSGSA
-69 ASAAGSSSDGD
+69 
-80 DRNSTCSNGSGG
+80 STSGSGSGSGSEPDVGTDTDTG
-92 GGGGKHG
+92 GGNNNVGGFSATD
-99 NKRNAAAFERKDKK
+99 NKQFQ
-113 EFRIQMFGINETGET
+113 IQMFGINELGET
-128 CAIFVDDYHP
+128 CSIFVDDYLP
-138 FFYVKVA
+138 FFYVRVA
-145 DHWTNATKA
+145 DHWTNSTKS
-154 AFLRDIKKKIGKYH
+154 AFIRDVKKNLKSKYY
-168 ESSII
+168 ENSII

-193 HKFVMLVFKNTI
+193 HKFVLLVFKNTT
-205 VMNRVKNLWYEDVY
+205 VMNRVKNLWFYDIY
-219 TPRDGKTRR
+219 TALEGKTRA
-228 LKPAGYEFAE
+228 LKPDGYVFAN
-238 TNIEIYEANIPPI
+238 TNITIYEANIPPI

-266 QFSLK
+266 QFSTK
-271 KTRLI
+271 KSRMI
-276 DAPTT
+276 DKFTT
-281 TCTYEYRLSYEDI
+281 TCQYEYRLSFEDI
-294 MPLNDKE
+294 IPQNDKE
-301 TTVPY
+301 TVVPY

-328 YKKLASNIVDAAAAI
+328 YKKLASNIVDAVIAKRSASTATGAADEDI
-343 LIQAQAGSSGGSSV
+343 
-357 SQTIHNY
+357 
-364 QEVTDDAILHMI
+364 TDDELNHMI
-376 YTAFQYKYKDLP
+376 YTAFQYSFKGRAK
-388 PYPNIEIVYPKRR
+388 YPNIETIYTKRR
-401 PKEADMVRLCRN
+401 PKEADMVRLCRL
-413 VVGKELRHLIKHEIV
+413 VLSKELRHLIKHEII
-428 QHENTIEQMFEQM
+428 ERDNTIEQMFVQIAEAA
-441 KENNT
+441 KAAAAASAA
-446 DAMTS
+446 DAK
-451 ADGDDGAGS
+451 AGDDSDSDDSDAGGAGCI
-460 LDITGEDTGESG
+460 DDDTPFT
-472 GGDICDDGG
+472 
-481 ECGAGGGKNKASKG
+481 KAPAKL
-495 ASKKQ
+495 K
-500 TGASAGTASSSSSGA
+500 TAAAAAA
-515 DLSIKVVDLLNS
+515 DLSVKLATLLNNS
-527 KTQTRETKIS
+527 AHSRETKITIV
-537 LLSDT
+537 SDT
-542 LGSVFPRV
+542 LGSIFPKV

-564 YGQNGNLPYLNQC
+564 YGQNGNRPYLNNC
-577 IALDTCD
+577 IVLDTCD
-584 SLEKEVPNSVVESYE
+584 DLHDEVPNSEIESYT
-599 TEQEV
+599 TEADV

-611 IQAENPDIIIGYNIF
+611 IQKENPDIIIGYNIF

-635 RAVETQCYEE
+635 RAVETGCYEE
-645 FLKLSRNNGEF
+645 FLKLSRNHGEF
-656 CGNAGGGGAGGGG
+656 CGNAGGAFGGGG
-669 GGGFSRGGG
+669 GGANARAE
-678 DSVITADNVSIEQTK
+678 ITADNVAIEQTK

-700 YDLHFIKMT
+700 YDLHYIKMT
-709 GRLQVDVF
+709 GRLQVDVY

-737 FIGDTVK
+737 FIGDAVK
-744 SVEYCEDK
+744 SVEYDAEKDT
-752 NITRIYSNNLVG
+752 TRVYSNNLVG
-764 LDVGNFVKFEQ
+764 LEAGNFVKFEQ
-775 TNHTTDLYKDGH
+775 TNHSTDLYKEGF
-787 KFKVVA
+787 KFKVTA
-793 VNNDTT
+793 VT
-799 AAAAA
+799 AAGSGGAAG
-804 ATPPQK
+804 
-810 SFTVEGCALPD
+810 SFVVMGCATPD
-821 MKMMVRWGLAKDDV
+821 MKTMVRWGLAKDDV

-842 MTKEG
+842 MTNEG
-847 PKERAIIA
+847 PRERAVIA

-864 VHHLMNK
+864 VHHLMSK

-912 DTLMPVIDKDTSESG
+912 DTLMPVIDKDRSEAG

-975 DLNGELIR
+975 DLDGVLTR

-992 LPEYKYVDIL
+992 LPGYKYVDIT

-1009 RPKSETKMAAAAVK
+1009 RPKSATRMAAAAVK

-1037 NGEKGIMPSILEELL
+1037 EGEKGIMPAILEELL
-1052 TARKTTRKMAEKQ
+1052 VARKTTRKMAEKQ
-1065 TDSFMANILD
+1065 TDPFMANILD

-1127 GDVMLN
+1127 GDIMLP
-1133 TSHPKYPL
+1133 TSHPTYPL

-1155 VFFTFNLETPE
+1155 VFFTFNLSTPE

-1186 GDYASRFLKGPHG
+1186 GDYSSRFLKAPHG

-1257 LMKEQNIE
+1257 LMKEQNID
-1265 RAIQFLREKLQFMID
+1265 RAIAFLREKLQYMVD

-1318 GNKPNTGDRMPYAY
+1318 GNKPNTGDRIPYAY
-1332 IHNSAKGA
+1332 IHNDTKGA
-1340 LQGDKIEHPDYI
+1340 LQGDKIEHPEYI
-1352 HKNNLQLDYSFY
+1352 HARKLQLNYSFY

-1373 QQLFGLVLEQLPAFQ
+1373 QQLFALVLEQLPAFQ
-1388 RKYKGSRFSDMMTDH
+1388 KKKGRFLDVLETVASTIDDP
-1403 IEDQVKK
+1403 VKR
-1410 EKKITDLRYKEV
+1410 EKKITEMRHKEV
-1422 KALLFDEFLVKADN
+1422 KSLLFDEFLVKADN
-1436 LNKGNKAITDWFRPV
+1436 LNKGNRPITDWFGGGGGKRV
-1451 KV
+1451 